1 MKGFPDRETVD
12 ALRREYPKGTRVILE
27 HMDDP
32 QAPPVGT
39 LGTVTGVDDAGN
51 LIMRWDN
58 GSGLNVA
65 YGEDRVAR
73 MAMTEMVFSQLME
86 IRDSG
91 ITNMFDLDMV
101 QRLAYEKGYYELV
114 CYIEDHKKAYIHFIM
129 TGREE

>member
-1 MKGFPDRETVD
+1 MGFPDRETVER
-12 ALRREYPKGTRVILE
+12 LRREYPKGTRVILE

-39 LGTVTGVDDAGN
+39 MGTVCRVDDAGN

-65 YGEDRVAR
+65 YGEGRVAR
-73 MAMTEMVFSQLME
+73 MVMTEKVFRQLLE

-91 ITNMFDLDMV
+91 LTNMFDLDMV
-101 QRLAYEKGYYELV
+101 QRLAYDRCFFELV
-114 CYIEDHKKAYIHFIM
+114 CYIQENKKAYIHFIM
-129 TGREE
+129 TGREA

>member
-12 ALRREYPKGTRVILE
+12 RLRKEYPEGTRVILE
-27 HMDDP
+27 RMDDP

-39 LGTVTGVDDAGN
+39 MGTVLRVDDAGN

-73 MAMTEMVFSQLME
+73 MAMTEKAFRQLME

-114 CYIEDHKKAYIHFIM
+114 TYIEENKKAYIHFIM

>member
-12 ALRREYPKGTRVILE
+12 RLRKEYPEGTRVILE

-39 LGTVTGVDDAGN
+39 GGTVLRVDDAGN

-73 MAMTEMVFSQLME
+73 MAMTEKIFRQLMG

-91 ITNMFDLDMV
+91 LTNMFDLDMV
-101 QRLAYEKGYYELV
+101 QRMAYDRGYHELV
-114 CYIEDHKKAYIHFIM
+114 I
-129 TGREE
+129 